1 MQQIP
6 GADRAVERKILAI
19 LRILAEAEG
28 PIGARTIAAKLTD
41 QGIELSERAVRYHLQ
56 LLDQRGLTRGL
67 GEPGRLVT
75 ERGREELRNAL
86 ISDRVGFVVSRID
99 ALAYQT
105 SFDLETGTGDIIV
118 NVSLTAEKHFKEAA
132 QVMKEACKAGFC
144 MGELVCVARAGER
157 IGDTTVAEGQVAVGT
172 ACNVTLNGVL
182 LRHAVP
188 MRSRFGGLLQIQGG
202 QPLRFVE
209 LIDYSGTTWDPL
221 EIFIA
226 GKLTSVRRAATTGS
240 GVIGA
245 AFREVPAVCRA
256 KLNDV
261 INKLTA
267 RRLIG
272 FISVGRPSQPLFEVP
287 VDLETVG
294 AVVAAGLNPMAAV
307 VESGIPAEN
316 KALHCLVPYSR
327 LVSVW
332 DL

>member
-1 MQQIP
+1 MQQPP
-6 GADRAVERKILAI
+6 GSDRTVERKVLAI
-19 LRILAEAEG
+19 LRILAEEEG
-28 PIGARTIAAKLTD
+28 PVGARTIAAKLTD

-56 LLDQRGLTRGL
+56 LLDQKGLTRGL
-67 GEPGRLVT
+67 GEPGRVIT
-75 ERGREELRNAL
+75 EMGREELRNAL

-105 SFDLETGTGDIIV
+105 SFDVETGTGDIIV
-118 NVSLTAEKHFKEAA
+118 NVSLMEEKWLGQAA
-132 QVMKEACKAGFC
+132 QVMKEACKAGFS

-157 IGDTTVAEGQVAVGT
+157 IGDITVADGMVAIGT
-172 ACNVTLNGVL
+172 VCSVTLNGVL

-226 GKLTSVRRAATTGS
+226 GKLTSVRNAATMGN

-245 AFREVPAVCRA
+245 GFREVPAVCRV
-256 KLNDV
+256 KLNEV
-261 INKLTA
+261 VN
-267 RRLIG
+267 RLAAYRLSG
-272 FISVGRPSQPLFEVP
+272 FVSVGRPSQPLFEVP

-294 AVVAAGLNPMAAV
+294 VVVAAGLNPMAAV
-307 VESGIPAEN
+307 VESGVPAQN
-316 KALHCLVPYSR
+316 KALSSLVPYPR